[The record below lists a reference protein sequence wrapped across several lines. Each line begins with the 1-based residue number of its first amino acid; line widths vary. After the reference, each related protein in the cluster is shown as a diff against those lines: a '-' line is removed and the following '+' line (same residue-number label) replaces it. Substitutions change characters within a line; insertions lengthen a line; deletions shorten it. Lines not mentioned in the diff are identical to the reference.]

1 MEDRIIE
8 IVLEEQKQGEI
19 DEVALAKAKM
29 DAEGVEKK
37 AETLYIRHRIR
48 RIKDSDNANMALA
61 GSIVSKNKGMGKKND
76 QEIKSTKCRWLSSS
90 YFSRF
95 THYSI
100 YGFHNRGI

>member
-1 MEDRIIE
+1 MSRLFEDRIIE

-37 AETLYIRHRIR
+37 AEALYIRHRIR

-61 GSIVSKNKGMGKKND
+61 GSIV
-76 QEIKSTKCRWLSSS
+76 
-90 YFSRF
+90 
-95 THYSI
+95 
-100 YGFHNRGI
+100 